1 MERRRA
7 TGIGHITLEGE
18 SSELLKNICLDK
30 HIELSDV
37 EHENTYSIHVV
48 WKKSRGSLLIISRT
62 RYWKLVR

>member
-48 WKKSRGSLLIISRT
+48 
-62 RYWKLVR
+62 